1 MNSLPE
7 SLTGKQLDSLDRDK
21 LLLTAR
27 GLLAEAQALSVRIA
41 AVNEI
46 ATAINRSLNLDEIL
60 RVVGKQAK
68 WLLDFE
74 HVSVY
79 LTKNDSGRFIRLSGA
94 YVKFDEYDIHPNSSF
109 HKALTTG
116 QSQLVKQAS
125 SEEFLHHYSSQIIL
139 ALESYKKIL
148 GVIIFASTKPQ
159 IYNQE
164 DLRIGYLLALQLSSA
179 IYNANSFEDLN
190 SLNSALEIE
199 RQKSESLLLNILP
212 SETAQELKLTG
223 KVKPVYHPLATI
235 LFTDFEGFSRI
246 SGLMTPEDLVE
257 ELDYCFSAFDQIIES
272 HHLEKLKTIG
282 DSYMC
287 GGGIPMPNPAHPFY
301 VVLAAL
307 QIQEFMELRKKQK
320 SALGLPYWNTRIGIH
335 SGPLLSGVIGKKKFL
350 YDVWGDTVNL
360 ASRMESSGVAGRVNV
375 SKSTYELV
383 KEVFDAEYRGKI
395 VAKNMGE
402 VDMYLIKGIK
412 DRTHTKEQNV
422 RTIHELSSQ
431 QNAAFK
437 QFLRKS

>member
-1 MNSLPE
+1 MNSSPE
-7 SLTGKQLDSLDRDK
+7 SLTDKQLDSLNRDN

-27 GLLAEAQALSVRIA
+27 ALLAEAQALSVRIA

-46 ATAINRSLNLDEIL
+46 ATAINKSLNLDEIL
-60 RVVGKQAK
+60 RVIGKQAK

-74 HVSVY
+74 HLSVF
-79 LTKNDSGRFIRLSGA
+79 LINNDSGRFIKLTGA
-94 YVKFDEYDIHPNSSF
+94 NVEFNQHDINPNSSF

-125 SEEFLHHYSSQIIL
+125 SEEFLNQYSSQIIL

-287 GGGIPMPNPAHPFY
+287 GGGIPMPSPAHPFY
-301 VVLAAL
+301 VVFAAL

-412 DRTHTKEQNV
+412 DRTYTKEQNV
-422 RTIHELSSQ
+422 KTIHELSLQ
-431 QNAAFK
+431 QNVAFK
-437 QFLRKS
+437 

>member
-1 MNSLPE
+1 MSSSPE

-60 RVVGKQAK
+60 RVIGKQAK

-74 HVSVY
+74 HLSVF
-79 LTKNDSGRFIRLSGA
+79 LDNNDSGNFIKLSGA
-94 YVKFDEYDIHPNSSF
+94 NVEFNRQDISPNSSF

-125 SEEFLHHYSSQIIL
+125 NEEFLNQYSSQIIL
-139 ALESYKKIL
+139 ALESYKKTL
-148 GVIIFASTKPQ
+148 GVIIFASSKTN

-179 IYNANSFEDLN
+179 IYNANSFEKLN
-190 SLNSALEIE
+190 LLNSALEIE
-199 RQKSESLLLNILP
+199 KQKSESLLLNILP
-212 SETAQELKLTG
+212 SETAEELKLTG
-223 KVKPVYHPLATI
+223 KVKPVYHSLATI

-246 SGLMTPEDLVE
+246 SSLMTPEDLVE
-257 ELDYCFSAFDQIIES
+257 ELDYCFSAFDRIIER

-287 GGGIPMPNPAHPFY
+287 GGGIPMTSEAHPFY

-307 QIQEFMELRKKQK
+307 QIQEFMELRKAQK
-320 SALGLPYWNTRIGIH
+320 DKLNLPYWNIRIGIH

-395 VAKNMGE
+395 AAKNIGE
-402 VDMYLIKGIK
+402 VDMYLVKGIK
-412 DRTHTKEQNV
+412 ECMKGQYTQSFQLKPV
-422 RTIHELSSQ
+422 FLSHLSPYSWV
-431 QNAAFK
+431 F
-437 QFLRKS
+437 

>member
-1 MNSLPE
+1 MNNSPE
-7 SLTGKQLDSLDRDK
+7 ALTGKQFDSLDRDE
-21 LLLTAR
+21 LLLAAR
-27 GLLAEAQALSVRIA
+27 SLLAEAQALSVRIS
-41 AVNEI
+41 AVNEV
-46 ATAINRSLNLDEIL
+46 ATVINRSLNLDEIL
-60 RVVGKQAK
+60 RVIGKQAK

-74 HVSVY
+74 HLSVF
-79 LTKNDSGRFIRLSGA
+79 LNNNDSGRFIKLSGA
-94 YVKFDEYDIHPNSSF
+94 SVEFNQHYINHNSSF

-125 SEEFLHHYSSQIIL
+125 SEEFLNQYSSQIIL
-139 ALESYKKIL
+139 ALESYDEIL
-148 GVIIFASTKPQ
+148 GLIIFASSKPNT
-159 IYNQE
+159 YNQE

-179 IYNANSFEDLN
+179 IYNANSFEKLN
-190 SLNSALEIE
+190 LLNSALEIE

-212 SETAQELKLTG
+212 SEIAEELKITG

-246 SGLMTPEDLVE
+246 SSLMTPEDLVE
-257 ELDYCFSAFDQIIES
+257 ELDYCFSAFDRIIER

-287 GGGIPMPNPAHPFY
+287 GGGIPMPSKSHPLY
-301 VVLAAL
+301 VVFAAL
-307 QIQEFMELRKKQK
+307 QIQEFMELRKAQK
-320 SALGLPYWNTRIGIH
+320 AKLNLPYWNIRIGIN

-375 SKSTYELV
+375 SQSTYELV

-402 VDMYLIKGIK
+402 VDMYLIKEIK
-412 DRTHTKEQNV
+412 DRNYAKERNV
-422 RTIHELSSQ
+422 ETIHELSLQ
-431 QNAAFK
+431 QNAVFK
-437 QFLRKS
+437 LFLRKV

>member
-1 MNSLPE
+1 MSSSPE

-60 RVVGKQAK
+60 RVIGKQAK

-74 HVSVY
+74 HLSVF
-79 LTKNDSGRFIRLSGA
+79 LNNNDSGNFIKLSGA
-94 YVKFDEYDIHPNSSF
+94 NVEFNRQDISPNSSF

-125 SEEFLHHYSSQIIL
+125 NEEFLNQYSSQIIL
-139 ALESYKKIL
+139 ALESYKKTL
-148 GVIIFASTKPQ
+148 GVIIFASSKTN

-179 IYNANSFEDLN
+179 IYNANSFEKLN
-190 SLNSALEIE
+190 LLNSALEIE
-199 RQKSESLLLNILP
+199 KQKSESLLLNILP
-212 SETAQELKLTG
+212 SETAEELKLTG
-223 KVKPVYHPLATI
+223 KVKPVYHSLATI

-246 SGLMTPEDLVE
+246 SSLMTPEDLVE
-257 ELDYCFSAFDQIIES
+257 ELDYCFSAFDRIIER

-287 GGGIPMPNPAHPFY
+287 GGGIPMTSEAHPFY

-307 QIQEFMELRKKQK
+307 QIQEFMELRKAQK
-320 SALGLPYWNTRIGIH
+320 DKLNLPYWNIRIGIH

-395 VAKNMGE
+395 AAKNIGE
-402 VDMYLIKGIK
+402 VDMYLVKGIK
-412 DRTHTKEQNV
+412 ECMKGQYTQSFQLKPV
-422 RTIHELSSQ
+422 FLSHLSPYSWV
-431 QNAAFK
+431 F
-437 QFLRKS
+437 

>member
-1 MNSLPE
+1 MNYSPE
-7 SLTGKQLDSLDRDK
+7 SLPDKQLDNLDRDK

-60 RVVGKQAK
+60 RVIGKQAK

-74 HVSVY
+74 HLSVF
-79 LTKNDSGRFIRLSGA
+79 LNDNDSGQFIKLSGA
-94 YVKFDEYDIHPNSSF
+94 NIEFDRHNISVNSSF

-116 QSQLVKQAS
+116 QSQLIKQAS
-125 SEEFLHHYSSQIIL
+125 SEEFLHQYSSQIIL
-139 ALESYKKIL
+139 ALESYKKTL
-148 GVIIFASTKPQ
+148 GVIIFASSKSN

-179 IYNANSFEDLN
+179 IYNANSFEKLN
-190 SLNSALEIE
+190 SLNAALEIE
-199 RQKSESLLLNILP
+199 KQKSESLLLNILP
-212 SETAQELKLTG
+212 SEIAEELKHTG
-223 KVKPVYHPLATI
+223 KVKPVYHSLATI
-235 LFTDFEGFSRI
+235 LFTDFEGFSSI

-257 ELDYCFSAFDQIIES
+257 ELDYCFSAFDRIIER

-287 GGGIPMPNPAHPFY
+287 GGGIPMPSKDHPFH

-307 QIQEFMELRKKQK
+307 EIQEFMESRKAQK
-320 SALGLPYWNTRIGIH
+320 AKLNSPYWHIRIGIH

-395 VAKNMGE
+395 AAKNMGE
-402 VDMYLIKGIK
+402 VDMYLIQGIK
-412 DRTHTKEQNV
+412 ECIRGQYRQIFQLKPVFSPPSPH
-422 RTIHELSSQ
+422 
-431 QNAAFK
+431 F
-437 QFLRKS
+437 F